1 MRYIITVDQTAYKM
15 VNPRDRKWIE
25 EALSGSNAAYSELL
39 NAYWSAVFGHLL
51 SKTKNTEDVQ
61 DLCMVTFTKAFRS
74 LRTFDGKHAFVT
86 WLYSI
91 ADNTFIDFVRKKE
104 LDTTRLDAFYSE
116 DDEEGLEV
124 ADEHPDPESA
134 LIGEQKEEQIRNLI
148 SSLPE
153 GYKRIVELRYVH
165 EKAYEEISDELQ
177 LPMGTVKTKLFR
189 ARNLLKEIFR
199 STFPGKEIL

>member
-1 MRYIITVDQTAYKM
+1 MVSQRDQ
-15 VNPRDRKWIE
+15 KWID
-25 EALSGSNAAYSELL
+25 EALSGSNAAYSDLL

-51 SKTKNTEDVQ
+51 QKTKNTEDVQ
-61 DLCMVTFTKAFRS
+61 DLCMVTFTKAFR
-74 LRTFDGKHAFVT
+74 RMETFDGNHAFVT

-104 LDTTRLDAFYSE
+104 LDTTRLDSFFG
-116 DDEEGLEV
+116 DEEDEGLDV

-134 LIGEQKEEQIRNLI
+134 LIGEQKEQQIRKLI
-148 SSLPE
+148 KGLPTD
-153 GYKRIVELRYVH
+153 YQRIVELRYIH
-165 EKAYEEISDELQ
+165 ERAYEEISDELEI
-177 LPMGTVKTKLFR
+177 PMGTVKTKLFR

>member
-1 MRYIITVDQTAYKM
+1 MVSQRDQ
-15 VNPRDRKWIE
+15 KWID
-25 EALSGSNAAYSELL
+25 EALSGSNAAYSDLL

-51 SKTKNTEDVQ
+51 QKTKNTEDVQ
-61 DLCMVTFTKAFRS
+61 DLCMVTFTKAFRR
-74 LRTFDGKHAFVT
+74 LETFDGNHAFVT

-104 LDTTRLDAFYSE
+104 LDTTRLDSFFG
-116 DDEEGLEV
+116 DEEDEGLDV

-134 LIGEQKEEQIRNLI
+134 LIGEQKEQQIRKLI
-148 SSLPE
+148 KGLPTD
-153 GYKRIVELRYVH
+153 YQRIVELRYIH
-165 EKAYEEISDELQ
+165 ERAYEEISDELEI
-177 LPMGTVKTKLFR
+177 PMGTVKTKLFR